1 LKITRRRGLDVV
13 TSGEEAGR
21 AVMLRMLYSF
31 VVALFGAALIL
42 SPPPL
47 AAQTVVKI
55 GLINSYTG
63 FVGQAADEA
72 QKAIDLYLKLHEKD
86 LPADV
91 KLDIVKRDDT
101 SNPEVGKRL
110 AQELIA
116 REHVQLLAGVVL
128 SPTAAAIAPLTA
140 EAKMPLL
147 LCIASAG
154 VQIPRL
160 SPYVARVSFT
170 LWQQGYPI
178 GKWAAEQGWKKAF
191 TAVSDFIPGHDSEAS
206 FTKGFTDGGGQIIGA
221 VRMPPQN
228 PDFVPF
234 VQRIKDAKPDVAF
247 FFVPADPQATA
258 LIKAIRDLGVREAGI
273 NITAP
278 QDLLPDEALPNMG
291 DTPLGII
298 TSGTYSVAGDRPA
311 NKAFVAAWHKEY
323 GENSYPDFLSVD
335 AWDGMTAIFE
345 LVKATQGRFTADE
358 AMEFFKKWQN
368 PASPRGPIKIDPET
382 RDIVQNIYIRRA
394 EKVDGKLANVEIA
407 TIPMVK
413 DPWKE
418 LNPAK

>member
-1 LKITRRRGLDVV
+1 MPF
-13 TSGEEAGR
+13 A
-21 AVMLRMLYSF
+21 AVLATLTVSVMP
-31 VVALFGAALIL
+31 A
-42 SPPPL
+42 
-47 AAQTVVKI
+47 AAQTVIKI

-63 FVGQAADEA
+63 FVAQAADEG
-72 QKAIDLYLKLHEKD
+72 QKAFDLYLKLHEKD
-86 LPADV
+86 LPPGV
-91 KLDIVKRDDT
+91 KLEFNKRDDT

-116 REHVQLLAGVVL
+116 RDHVQLLTGIVL

-140 EAKMPLL
+140 EAKVPMLL
-147 LCIASAG
+147 DIASAG

-160 SPYVARVSFT
+160 SPYIARVSFT

-178 GKWAAEQGWKKAF
+178 GKWAAEQGWKTGY

-206 FTKGFTDGGGQIIGA
+206 FAKGFTDGGGKIIDA

-258 LIKAIRDLGVREAGI
+258 LIKAIRDLGLREAGI

-291 DTPLGII
+291 DTPLGLI
-298 TSGTYSVAGDRPA
+298 TSGTYSTAGDRPS

-323 GENSYPDFLSVD
+323 GDNSVPDFLSVD
-335 AWDGMTAIFE
+335 AWDGMTAIFD
-345 LVKATQGRFTADE
+345 LVKATNGKFTADE
-358 AMEFFKKWQN
+358 AMAFFKNWKD
-368 PASPRGPIKIDPET
+368 PDSPRGPIMIDPQT
-382 RDIVQNIYIRRA
+382 RDIIQNIYIRKA

-407 TIPMVK
+407 TIPNVK

-418 LNPAK
+418 LNPEK

>member
-1 LKITRRRGLDVV
+1 MGRRRGKM
-13 TSGEEAGR
+13 AR
-21 AVMLRMLYSF
+21 RMGK
-31 VVALFGAALIL
+31 VAMFRKFIVLLVCAAASL
-42 SPPPL
+42 PAPL
-47 AAQTVVKI
+47 AAQTVKI

-63 FVGQAADEA
+63 FVAQAADEG
-72 QKAIDLYLKLHEKD
+72 QKGTDLYFKEHEKE
-86 LPADV
+86 LPPGV
-91 KLDIVKRDDT
+91 KIELLKRDDT

-110 AQELIA
+110 AQELIT
-116 REHVQLLAGVVL
+116 RDHVQLLTGFVL
-128 SPTAAAIAPLTA
+128 SPVATAVAPLTA
-140 EAKMPLL
+140 EAKVPML
-147 LCIASAG
+147 LCIAAAG
-154 VQIPRL
+154 VQIPRI

-178 GKWAAEQGWKKAF
+178 GKWAAEQGWRTAF
-191 TAVSDFIPGHDSEAS
+191 TAVSDFIPGHDSEMS
-206 FTKGFTDGGGQIIGA
+206 FTKGFTDGGGKIIGA

-228 PDFVPF
+228 PDFIPF

-298 TSGTYSVAGDRPA
+298 TSGTYSTAGKRPA
-311 NKAFVAAWHKEY
+311 NEAFVAAWHKEY
-323 GENSYPDFLSVD
+323 GDNSIPDFLSVD
-335 AWDGMTAIFE
+335 AWDGATAIVD
-345 LVKATQGRFTADE
+345 LVKATKGKFTADE
-358 AMEFFKKWQN
+358 AMEFFKKWKN
-368 PASPRGPIKIDPET
+368 PDSPRGPVEIDPAT
-382 RDIVQNIYIRRA
+382 RDVVQNIYIRRA

-418 LNPAK
+418 LNLAK

>member
-1 LKITRRRGLDVV
+1 MNRRQTASVF
-13 TSGEEAGR
+13 A
-21 AVMLRMLYSF
+21 AM
-31 VVALFGAALIL
+31 VVAM
-42 SPPPL
+42 L
-47 AAQTVVKI
+47 AMLPGWASAQTVVKI

-63 FVGQAADEA
+63 FVAQAADEG
-72 QKAIDLYLKLHEKD
+72 QKAFDLYTKLHEKD
-86 LPADV
+86 LPPGV
-91 KLDIVKRDDT
+91 KLEIIKRDDT
-101 SNPEVGKRL
+101 SNPEVAKRL
-110 AQELIA
+110 AQELIG
-116 REHVQLLAGVVL
+116 RDQVQLLTGVVL
-128 SPTAAAIAPLTA
+128 SPSAAAIAPLTA
-140 EAKMPLL
+140 EAKVPLL
-147 LCIASAG
+147 LDIAAAG

-160 SPYVARVSFT
+160 SPYIARVSFT

-178 GKWAAEQGWKKAF
+178 GKWAAEQGWKKGY

-206 FTKGFTDGGGQIIGA
+206 FAKGFTDGGGQIIGA

-298 TSGTYSVAGDRPA
+298 TSGMYSTAGDRPA

-323 GENSYPDFLSVD
+323 GDNSIPDFLSVG
-335 AWDGMTAIFE
+335 AWDGMTAIFD
-345 LVKATQGRFTADE
+345 LVKATQGKFTADE
-358 AMEFFKKWQN
+358 AMDFFKKWKN
-368 PASPRGPIKIDPET
+368 PDSPRGPIEIDPAT

-394 EKVDGKLANVEIA
+394 EKVDGKMANVEIT

-418 LNPAK
+418 LNPEKK

>member
-1 LKITRRRGLDVV
+1 MSRKPWGLLL
-13 TSGEEAGR
+13 TAG
-21 AVMLRMLYSF
+21 
-31 VVALFGAALIL
+31 VALALLPIAA
-42 SPPPL
+42 

-63 FVGQAADEA
+63 FVAQAADEG
-72 QKAIDLYLKLHEKD
+72 QKAIDLYVKLHEKD
-86 LPADV
+86 LPPGV

-101 SNPEVGKRL
+101 SAPEVGKRL

-116 REHVQLLAGVVL
+116 RDHVQLLTGVVL
-128 SPTAAAIAPLTA
+128 SPVAAAIAPLTA
-140 EAKMPLL
+140 EAKVPLL
-147 LCIASAG
+147 ISVAAAG
-154 VQIPRL
+154 VQIPRI
-160 SPYVARVSFT
+160 SPYIARVSFT
-170 LWQQGYPI
+170 LWQEGYPI
-178 GKWAAEQGWKKAF
+178 GKWAAEQGWKTAY

-206 FTKGFTDGGGQIIGA
+206 FTKGFTDGGGKIIGA
-221 VRMPPQN
+221 VRMPPAN

-298 TSGTYSVAGDRPA
+298 TSGTYSTAGKRPA
-311 NKAFVAAWHKEY
+311 NQAFVAAWHKEY
-323 GENSYPDFLSVD
+323 GDNSYPDFLSVG
-335 AWDGMTAIFE
+335 AWDGMTAIFD
-345 LVKATQGRFTADE
+345 LIKATKGQFTGDE
-358 AMEFFKKWQN
+358 AMEFFKKWKN
-368 PASPRGPIKIDPET
+368 PDSPRGPISIDPET
-382 RDIVQNIYIRRA
+382 RDIIQNIYIRRA

-407 TIPMVK
+407 TIPNVK

-418 LNPAK
+418 MNPVK

>member
-1 LKITRRRGLDVV
+1 
-13 TSGEEAGR
+13 
-21 AVMLRMLYSF
+21 M
-31 VVALFGAALIL
+31 
-42 SPPPL
+42 
-47 AAQTVVKI
+47 
-55 GLINSYTG
+55 
-63 FVGQAADEA
+63 
-72 QKAIDLYLKLHEKD
+72 
-86 LPADV
+86 
-91 KLDIVKRDDT
+91 
-101 SNPEVGKRL
+101 
-110 AQELIA
+110 
-116 REHVQLLAGVVL
+116 
-128 SPTAAAIAPLTA
+128 
-140 EAKMPLL
+140 L

-160 SPYVARVSFT
+160 SPYIARVSFT

-178 GKWAAEQGWKKAF
+178 GKWAAEQGWKKGY

-206 FTKGFTDGGGQIIGA
+206 FAKGFTDGGGQIVGA

-311 NKAFVAAWHKEY
+311 NKAFVAAWNKEY
-323 GENSYPDFLSVD
+323 GDKSVPDFLSVD
-335 AWDGMTAIFE
+335 AWDGMTALFDLI
-345 LVKATQGRFTADE
+345 KATKGKFTADE
-358 AMEFFKKWQN
+358 AMEFFKKWKN
-368 PASPRGPIKIDPET
+368 PDSPRGPIEIDPAT
-382 RDIVQNIYIRRA
+382 RDIIQNIYIRRA
-394 EKVDGKLANVEIA
+394 EKVDGKIANVEIT

-418 LNPAK
+418 LNPEKK

>member
-1 LKITRRRGLDVV
+1 M
-13 TSGEEAGR
+13 S
-21 AVMLRMLYSF
+21 RMLYSF
-31 VVALFGAALIL
+31 VPALVSAALIL
-42 SPPPL
+42 SPAPL

-72 QKAIDLYLKLHEKD
+72 QKAIDLYLKLHQKD
-86 LPADV
+86 LPADI
-91 KLDIVKRDDT
+91 KLDITKRDDT

-116 REHVQLLAGVVL
+116 RDHVQLLAGVVL

-140 EAKMPLL
+140 EAKVPLL

-178 GKWAAEQGWKKAF
+178 GKWAAEQGWKKGY

-206 FTKGFTDGGGQIIGA
+206 FAKGFTDGGGQIIGA

-291 DTPLGII
+291 DTPLGVI

-311 NKAFVAAWHKEY
+311 NKTFVAAWHKEY

-335 AWDGMTAIFE
+335 AWDGMTAIFD

-358 AMEFFKKWQN
+358 AMEFFKKWKN
-368 PASPRGPIKIDPET
+368 PDSPRGPIMIDPET

-394 EKVDGKLANVEIA
+394 EKVDGKLANVEID

-418 LNPAK
+418 LNPPK

>member
-1 LKITRRRGLDVV
+1 MFRKLVV
-13 TSGEEAGR
+13 LLAAAG
-21 AVMLRMLYSF
+21 ASLPGS
-31 VVALFGAALIL
+31 
-42 SPPPL
+42 L
-47 AAQTVVKI
+47 AAQTVKV

-63 FVGQAADEA
+63 FVAQPADQGQ
-72 QKAIDLYLKLHEKD
+72 KGFDLYVKEHGKE
-86 LPADV
+86 LPPGV
-91 KLDIVKRDDT
+91 KIELLRRDDT

-116 REHVQLLAGVVL
+116 RDHVQLLTGIVL
-128 SPTAAAIAPLTA
+128 SPVAAAIAPLTA
-140 EAKMPLL
+140 EAKVRML

-154 VQIPRL
+154 VQIPRI
-160 SPYVARVSFT
+160 SPYVARVTFT

-178 GKWAAEQGWKKAF
+178 GKWAAEQGWK
-191 TAVSDFIPGHDSEAS
+191 TAYTMVSDFIPGHDSEAS
-206 FTKGFTDGGGQIIGA
+206 FTKGFTDGGGQIVGA

-247 FFVPADPQATA
+247 FFVPADPQATS
-258 LIKAIRDLGVREAGI
+258 LIKAIRDLGLREEGI
-273 NITAP
+273 AITAP

-298 TSGTYSVAGDRPA
+298 TSGTYSVAGKRPA
-311 NKAFVAAWHKEY
+311 NEAFVAAWHKEY
-323 GENSYPDFLSVD
+323 GDKSVPDFLSVD
-335 AWDGMTAIFE
+335 AWDGMTAIFD
-345 LVKATQGRFTADE
+345 LIRATKGKFTADE
-358 AMEFFKKWQN
+358 AMDFFKIWKN
-368 PASPRGPIKIDPET
+368 PDSPRGPVEIDPAT

-418 LNPAK
+418 MNPEKK

>member
-1 LKITRRRGLDVV
+1 MKGRGL
-13 TSGEEAGR
+13 
-21 AVMLRMLYSF
+21 AVASI
-31 VVALFGAALIL
+31 VVAIAALVATAKPSL
-42 SPPPL
+42 
-47 AAQTVVKI
+47 AQTIVKI

-63 FVGQAADEA
+63 FVAQPADQA

-86 LPADV
+86 LPPDI
-91 KLDIVKRDDT
+91 KLEIIKRDDT

-116 REHVQLLAGVVL
+116 RDHVQLLTGIVL
-128 SPTAAAIAPLTA
+128 SPVAAAIAPLTA
-140 EAKMPLL
+140 EAKVPML

-154 VQIPRL
+154 VQIPRI

-178 GKWAAEQGWKKAF
+178 GKWAAEQGWKKGY
-191 TAVSDFIPGHDSEAS
+191 TMVSDFIPGHDSEAS
-206 FTKGFTDGGGQIIGA
+206 FTKGFTDGGGQIVGA

-247 FFVPADPQATA
+247 FFVPADPQATS
-258 LIKAIRDLGVREAGI
+258 LIKAIRDLGLREAGI

-298 TSGTYSVAGDRPA
+298 TSGTYSVAGKRPA
-311 NKAFVAAWHKEY
+311 NEAFVAAWYKEY
-323 GENSYPDFLSVD
+323 GDKSVPDFLSVD
-335 AWDGMTAIFE
+335 AWDGMTAIFD
-345 LVKATQGRFTADE
+345 LVKATKGKFTADE
-358 AMEFFKKWQN
+358 AMDFFKKWKN
-368 PASPRGPIKIDPET
+368 PDSPRGPIAIDPET

-418 LNPAK
+418 LNPEKK